1 MTDINAIKARLG
13 SISREKMESLPPVV
27 QRLLEKDLPDILAD
41 LEPRLRLDA
50 ALLEKYDD
58 ILAQIAQY
66 EIPRTVK
73 P

>member
-50 ALLEKYDD
+50 A
-58 ILAQIAQY
+58 
-66 EIPRTVK
+66 
-73 P
+73 